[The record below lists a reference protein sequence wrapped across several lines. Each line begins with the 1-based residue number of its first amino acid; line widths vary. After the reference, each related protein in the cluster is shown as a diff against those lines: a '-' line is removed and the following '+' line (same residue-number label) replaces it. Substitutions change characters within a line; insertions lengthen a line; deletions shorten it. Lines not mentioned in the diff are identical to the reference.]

1 MSFPIGFGARFNE
14 GVVEEVKKQP
24 YSIGY
29 LQLTYA
35 IENHVQFGRVQN
47 ALGQFVKADSGSITA
62 AAAGTATN
70 MPQDFRASITNVADE
85 AAYPISS
92 FSWLLVPS
100 KISDPAKQQA
110 VVGFVRWILTDGQKL
125 AAPMNYAPLPADV
138 AQRVLKAVSRIQ

>member
-1 MSFPIGFGARFNE
+1 MNALHLPDRDIPVVFRIDGSGTTYVWTDFLSKVSPEWKKRVGVGTAVSFPIGFGARFNE

-47 ALGQFVKADSGSITA
+47 VLGQFVKADSGSITA

-70 MPQDFRASITNVADE
+70 MPTDFRASITNV
-85 AAYPISS
+85 S
-92 FSWLLVPS
+92 
-100 KISDPAKQQA
+100 
-110 VVGFVRWILTDGQKL
+110 G
-125 AAPMNYAPLPADV
+125 
-138 AQRVLKAVSRIQ
+138 